1 MKLSALEI
9 TLLAAARA
17 ERPGEHVPYAFEKRI
32 LARLADVQPL
42 DLATLWGRALWRG
55 ALACVAVTMIVSA
68 AWALQQH
75 QTTTALSTDF
85 SQDFESAVLVMA
97 DQPHDSW

>member
-1 MKLSALEI
+1 MKQSALE
-9 TLLAAARA
+9 TKLLAAARA
-17 ERPGEHVPYAFEKRI
+17 ARPDERVPYAFEKRI
-32 LARLADVQPL
+32 MARLADVQPL
-42 DLATLWGRALWRG
+42 DLAALWGRALWRG
-55 ALACVAVTMIVSA
+55 ALACVAMTLIISG

-75 QTTTALSTDF
+75 QTTTALGTDF